1 MLVSIVPYSFK
12 LLQQSQDGATGYS
25 NTGETIMV
33 FAVTSSPT
41 DLLLSLL
48 FLITTS
54 GMTQQQ
60 SDIAALLDSQYRQI
74 MAIFNA

>member
-1 MLVSIVPYSFK
+1 
-12 LLQQSQDGATGYS
+12 
-25 NTGETIMV
+25 MV